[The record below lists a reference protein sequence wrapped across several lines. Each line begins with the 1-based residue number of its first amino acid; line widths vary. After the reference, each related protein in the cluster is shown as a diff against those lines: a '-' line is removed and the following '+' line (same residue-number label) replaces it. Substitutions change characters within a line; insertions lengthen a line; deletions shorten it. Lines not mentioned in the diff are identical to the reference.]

1 MILEKM
7 KRKQLMKKI
16 SVLFMLILSTL
27 PFLTYGQGST
37 YTGSY
42 TPSSPL
48 KYNSKNDII
57 IEGIEINNATT
68 SSILLEAC
76 NNVIIRNCRFANS
89 PAYVAIDLVDC
100 SNITITNCEFESV
113 ATGVYALG
121 CRGNI
126 KFMNNE
132 LKNANPNN
140 LPNYGSIIYLNQC
153 SGAGNEISYNI
164 MENIPGESNTIDCL
178 SMYMSNGTPESPI
191 KVTNNWIRG
200 GGPDPSG
207 GGIMCA
213 DYGGSYYII
222 ENNILVDPGQY
233 GIAVASGHHITV
245 RNNKIYGKQQSFT
258 NVGLYAWNQSGDE
271 CHDLTIEN
279 NKINYTNR
287 NGEISTYWFDNNVL
301 PILGAGPTTNVYDP
315 TVTASIL
322 PAQIIG
328 RARMNSAPT
337 YVWNKTTTASYAV
350 ASNWTPTRT
359 SPSSKDILQFSNG
372 GSVVVTNMPS
382 EAIDQL
388 ELLNNT
394 TVEIRS
400 ASSSVLTVNSLI
412 INAGST
418 LKIGSGNQ
426 MTVVASLTNNGSL
439 NLLSDNTKGTASLLT
454 PETITG
460 IGTYNVQQYLT
471 SGLNCHISSPVTSA
485 QASTFTTATNTT
497 TYNEPT
503 SKWVNVTGKLTPL
516 RGYLSNMTI
525 TNGNVIFNGLI
536 NNGNLSV
543 PLTRTAG
550 QLNAGFNMLGNPYPS
565 YLNLNNLTNS
575 DIETTIWYKSKD
587 ASSLFDVYNTKSGV
601 YTSNSG
607 LPVTGVVAPMQAF
620 WVRVKKGK
628 TASTLSLT
636 NALRT
641 HRDVTGNVFRAP
653 TVNYSNLLLIRL
665 QVSNGTYADE
675 TVIYSDGSASNGYDD
690 YDSSKG
696 MNSTTSLVPDLY
708 TTVDGENL
716 AINGMNALPLDTEIP
731 ISFAAN
737 QSTSTS
743 FTLKATEINN
753 LASGISLIIKDME
766 TGNEANLTD
775 GSTVYTFTA
784 STGSTKNLSLIL
796 RTTSVT
802 TGINTGNGT
811 LVDEQAT
818 TIYKNSRNQISVNCN
833 GGVASDATVSVFNT
847 AGQKL
852 VFQRIKS
859 YHTVLETPFT
869 SGEYDVTVNNGLK
882 IKTKRISVY

>member
-1 MILEKM
+1 MIFEKM

-16 SVLFMLILSTL
+16 SVLFMLVFSTL
-27 PFLTYGQGST
+27 PFLAYGQGST

-48 KYNSKNDII
+48 KFNGKNDII
-57 IEGIEINNATT
+57 IEGIEIKNATT

-76 NNVIIRNCRFANS
+76 NNVTIRNCRFASS
-89 PAYVAIDLVDC
+89 PGYVAIDLVDC

-126 KFMNNE
+126 KFMYNE

-140 LPNYGSIIYLNQC
+140 LPNFGSIIYLNQC
-153 SGAGNEISYNI
+153 FGAGNEISYNI
-164 MENIPGESNTIDCL
+164 MENVPGQSNTIDCL
-178 SMYMSNGTPESPI
+178 SMYMSNGTADSPI

-213 DYGGSYYII
+213 DYGGSYYLI

-287 NGEISTYWFDNNVL
+287 DGQISTYWFDTNTL
-301 PILGAGPTTNVYDP
+301 PILGAGPETNVYDP
-315 TVTASIL
+315 TVTASVL
-322 PAQIIG
+322 PTQIIG
-328 RARMNSAPT
+328 RARMNTVPT
-337 YVWNKTTTASYAV
+337 YVWNQTTSASFTV
-350 ASNWTPTRT
+350 ASNWTPART
-359 SPSSKDILQFSNG
+359 TPTANDILQFSGG
-372 GSVVVTNMPS
+372 GSVIVTNMPTQT
-382 EAIDQL
+382 INQL
-388 ELLNNT
+388 QVLNNS
-394 TVEIRS
+394 TVELRS
-400 ASSSVLTVNSLI
+400 PASSILTASNLI
-412 INAGST
+412 INSGST
-418 LKIGSGNQ
+418 LKVGAGNQ
-426 MTVVASLTNNGSL
+426 ITVTTTLTNDGKLS
-439 NLLSDNTKGTASLLT
+439 LLSDNTKGTASILT
-454 PETITG
+454 PATLG
-460 IGTYNVQQYLT
+460 GSGTYNIQQYLAD
-471 SGLNCHISSPVTSA
+471 GLNCHISSPVKAAAISA
-485 QASTFTTATNTT
+485 INTATSVT

-503 SKWVNVTGKLTPL
+503 GKWVVASGSMISLKGYLAKLTIAN
-516 RGYLSNMTI
+516 GTI
-525 TNGNVIFNGLI
+525 DFNGTI
-536 NNGNLSV
+536 HNGNLSL
-543 PLTRTAG
+543 PLTRTSG
-550 QLNAGFNMLGNPYPS
+550 VTNAGFNMLGNPYPS
-565 YLNLNNLTNS
+565 YLNLNNLTNT
-575 DIETTIWYKSKD
+575 DIESTIWYKSKD
-587 ASSLFDVYNTKSGV
+587 ASSLFDVYNTRSGV

-653 TVNYSNLLLIRL
+653 SANYTQLQLIRL
-665 QVSNGTYADE
+665 QVSNGTSSDE

-696 MNSTTSLVPDLY
+696 MNSATSSVPDLY

-737 QSTSTS
+737 QSSSAS

-753 LASGISLIIKDME
+753 LASGVSLIIKDME
-766 TGNEANLTD
+766 TGDETNLTD

-784 STGSTKNLSLIL
+784 ATGTTKNLSLIF

-802 TGINTGNGT
+802 TGINTGNST

-852 VFQRIKS
+852 AFQRIKS
-859 YHTVLETPFT
+859 YHTVIETSLT

-882 IKTKRISVY
+882 VKTKRISVN